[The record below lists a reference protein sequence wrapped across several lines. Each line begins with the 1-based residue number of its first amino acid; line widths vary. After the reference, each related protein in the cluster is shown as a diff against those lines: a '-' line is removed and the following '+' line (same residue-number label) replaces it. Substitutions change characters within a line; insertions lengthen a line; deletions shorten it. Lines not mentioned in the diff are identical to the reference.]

1 MSDVRW
7 MSKKYLDYDRSFW
20 DNFSAIISIEMRF
33 SLCESE
39 KEMLHSEYNIDKY
52 RLLFL
57 SQFDTWK
64 SKVCFRKTDVN

>member
-33 SLCESE
+33 TLCESE
-39 KEMLHSEYNIDKY
+39 KEIPQSEYDINKY
-52 RLLFL
+52 CLLFL
-57 SQFDTWK
+57 SQLNLT
-64 SKVCFRKTDVN
+64 REEIG